1 MDLNLALIGIGV
13 LIVAGVALSAY
24 DVLRINWRRAFGPV
38 RSGMSLLRKRPRRP
52 PNLRRGGLRL
62 EAGAAARET
71 RKTALTAEPDSGDD
85 DSAPPVLSEVS
96 PAPAAGP
103 AGGATAPARTPR
115 LADEI
120 KTLEHAAL
128 MPLNLTLGL
137 ENPDAPDNGGKR
149 FAAPDP
155 NVDFVITVPGAG
167 PVDRDVALGIFRQNE
182 YVLERPR
189 AIYGLGHRSSQWS
202 NLELDPEFAQYGD
215 LAVAIQLTDARGPA
229 TESELNA
236 FVQMALKLA
245 DRLKRP
251 TKLSMPFDQAL
262 ARAKELDSFCEAND
276 LVASVT
282 ITTNGR
288 APFSGRAITQ
298 AAAKSGLRFGAGN
311 IFHMKNRLPT
321 GAPHLFSLSNLESPG
336 TFDPDKMSDFRTPAI
351 SIFMNVPAAYDPPVV
366 FEQMINA
373 AQGVAKTL
381 GGKLQDQDG
390 RPLSDQGVE
399 AIRAQIELIAREM
412 NTHGIQPGSESA
424 LRLF

>member
-38 RSGMSLLRKRPRRP
+38 RSGMSLLKKRPRRP
-52 PNLRRGGLRL
+52 PNVRRGGLRL
-62 EAGAAARET
+62 EAGAAARAA
-71 RKTALTAEPDSGDD
+71 RQTALTAEPDGEEEE
-85 DSAPPVLSEVS
+85 SASPVLSEAP

-103 AGGATAPARTPR
+103 TAGATGPARTPR

-137 ENPDAPDNGGKR
+137 ENPDAPGDGKR

-155 NVDFVITVPGAG
+155 NVDFVITVPGPG

-189 AIYGLGHRSSQWS
+189 AIYGLGHRSGQWS

-215 LAVAIQLTDARGPA
+215 LAVAIQLTDARGSA

-262 ARAKELDSFCEAND
+262 ARAKELDAFCEAND

-311 IFHMKNRLPT
+311 IFHMKNRLPS

-336 TFDPDKMSDFRTPAI
+336 TFDPDKMNDFRTPAL
-351 SIFMNVPAAYDPPVV
+351 SIFMNVPAAYDPPAV
-366 FEQMINA
+366 FEQMIAA

-390 RPLSDQGVE
+390 RPLSDQGVQ
-399 AIRAQIELIAREM
+399 AIRAQIELIAHEM